1 VREGDRIGGY
11 RLLRQIG
18 DGGMGVVWMA
28 SHGVL
33 GRRAAIKILRP
44 EFSTQHDTVTR
55 FFNEAC
61 AAAAISDPGIIQI
74 FDVGR
79 HNGSAFIVMELLD
92 GETLDS
98 RVKRTGVL
106 PVVPALRL
114 CRQVAS
120 AIGAAHERG
129 IVHRDLKPENIFV
142 VRDPEV
148 TGGERTKVLDFG
160 IAKLAGNIG
169 KQYKTNT
176 AVVMGTPRYMSP
188 EQCRGGGTPVDQ
200 RSDIYSLGCVLY
212 TLVVGHPPFDT
223 MATGVLIM
231 QHMSDP
237 PARPSS
243 CAPNVPAELDELIL
257 RCLAK
262 EPAERFDSGTEL
274 AVAIDALL
282 ALPSVTNAPPPTPV
296 VPSLP
301 PTATTLD
308 QLVTYVT
315 PASLL
320 AAVRG
325 RRRAYRRIAAATG
338 IVAVAAV
345 AVALSRGDGK
355 SSAATQPE
363 PRVATTAAKPVQAP
377 PADPRP
383 DKAMADVRAMVAAF
397 SSWTRDHASMPCATA
412 VELGAARDPWGKSY
426 EVTCTGQPADQV
438 VGVRSAGPDGVLE
451 TDDDVVSWMLD
462 DARKLAHG
470 SRWIPAI
477 APVEPPAHDRPPR
490 RTSPRKPR
498 APEPDLDLDLDG
510 DGIPDLRK

>member
-1 VREGDRIGGY
+1 MREGDRIGGY

-18 DGGMGVVWMA
+18 EGGMGVVWMA

-33 GRRAAIKILRP
+33 GRRAAIKILRA

-92 GETLDS
+92 GETLDA
-98 RVKRTGVL
+98 RIKRIGAL

-114 CRQVAS
+114 CRQIAS

-129 IVHRDLKPENIFV
+129 IIHRDLKPENIFV

-169 KQYKTNT
+169 RQHRTNT

-237 PARPSS
+237 PPRPSS
-243 CAPNVPAELDELIL
+243 SAPNVPAELDELLL

-262 EPAERFDSGTEL
+262 EPAHRPGTGTEL

-282 ALPSVTNAPPPTPV
+282 ALPAVINAPPPAHV
-296 VPSLP
+296 APSIAP
-301 PTATTLD
+301 SATTLD

-325 RRRAYRRIAAATG
+325 RRRRLRRIALVMG
-338 IVAVAAV
+338 AVAAAAI
-345 AVALSRGDGK
+345 AVTLLRSGPEP
-355 SSAATQPE
+355 SAAS
-363 PRVATTAAKPVQAP
+363 AAP
-377 PADPRP
+377 PAPPAPPITAPRP
-383 DKAMADVRAMVAAF
+383 APEVPDLRPEVTRADLRAMLAAF
-397 SSWTRDHASMPCATA
+397 ARWSETHPAAVCPTA
-412 VELGAARDPWGKSY
+412 AELGAARDPWQHPY
-426 EVTCTGQPADQV
+426 AVTCTDQPADQV
-438 VGVRSAGPDGVLE
+438 VGVRSAGADGAME
-451 TDDDVVSWMLD
+451 TDDDIVSWNLD
-462 DARKLAHG
+462 DAMKLARG
-470 SRWIPAI
+470 PRWKPVI
-477 APVEPPAHDRPPR
+477 AP
-490 RTSPRKPR
+490 
-498 APEPDLDLDLDG
+498 APT
-510 DGIPDLRK
+510 